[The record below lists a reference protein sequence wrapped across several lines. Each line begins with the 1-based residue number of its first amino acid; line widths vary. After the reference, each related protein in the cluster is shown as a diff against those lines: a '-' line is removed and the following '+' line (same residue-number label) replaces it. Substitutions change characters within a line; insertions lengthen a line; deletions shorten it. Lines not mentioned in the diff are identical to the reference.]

1 MARRL
6 QNVDSGKYIT
16 SDDENSDS
24 SQSALSQR
32 PCDNR
37 SRRTMS
43 NDLRNF
49 LQLSYT
55 ELEELNLKAKEQR
68 LSRVPVEQVREDRLK
83 YLKDEKRIK
92 AVTLLFSDLEGRL
105 HMLDYDKKFLL
116 KSWDNLTFDGSSIR
130 GFTVQRE
137 SDLRLGLDW
146 SSFYWAPSDVFG
158 SGKVL
163 VFGDVIDKG
172 GTPYSADIRGNLKV
186 FASEMH
192 QKEGYTL
199 NAANEIEGFLFQG
212 SDAER
217 RYHETNTFSYVNT
230 GGYYH
235 SLPGDPLRTFIDT
248 TAEVQRAMGFQNE
261 KDHPEVAP
269 SQFEI
274 NYSYGEVVAAAD
286 QIQLYKLIC
295 RQVATRMGLTACF
308 LPKPVVG
315 VNGNGMHTNV
325 SISKEGKNLFWD
337 PKGEEQL
344 SKFGWEFVDRILSH
358 GNDICLLINSSVN
371 AYRRLDPHFEA
382 PNQLNASAV
391 NRGAMVRIPIGNEKS
406 MRTEVRA
413 VAPDSNPYMVMYS
426 LFKTGLDGE
435 TAKIKNLRSAERYLP
450 DNIYTALD
458 NFEKADW
465 TTKLFGGDVKARYA
479 DLKRAAADRCPR
491 ALGTFVKVPEVQYHH
506 EVYNQFLWNLF

>member
-1 MARRL
+1 MA
-6 QNVDSGKYIT
+6 N
-16 SDDENSDS
+16 E
-24 SQSALSQR
+24 
-32 PCDNR
+32 
-37 SRRTMS
+37 
-43 NDLRNF
+43 LRNF
-49 LQLSYT
+49 LALSYD
-55 ELEELNLKAKEQR
+55 ELEDMNLQAKEQR
-68 LSRVPVEQVREDRLK
+68 KNRVAMHKVQEDRLK
-83 YLKDEKRIK
+83 YLTDEKRIK
-92 AVTLLFSDLEGRL
+92 AVTVLFSDLEGRL

-130 GFTVQRE
+130 GFTAQRE

-172 GTPYSADIRGNLKV
+172 GQPYSADIRGNLKV

-212 SDAER
+212 ADAER
-217 RYHETNTFSYVNT
+217 RYHETNKFEYVNT

-295 RQVATRMGLTACF
+295 RQVATRMGLTASF

-325 SISKEGKNLFWD
+325 SISKDGKNLFWD
-337 PKGEEQL
+337 PKGQEKL
-344 SKFGWEFVDRILSH
+344 SKLGWAFVDRILTH
-358 GNDICLLINSSVN
+358 GNDICLMLNASVN

-382 PNQLNASAV
+382 PNQIKASAV
-391 NRGAMVRIPIGNEKS
+391 DRGSMVRIPIGNEKS
-406 MRTEVRA
+406 MRVEVRS
-413 VAPDSNPYMVMYS
+413 VAPDANPYMVMMAV
-426 LFKTGLDGE
+426 FKTGIAGE
-435 TAKIKNLRSAERYLP
+435 TSKIKNLRQAERYLP
-450 DNIYTALD
+450 DNIYTAME
-458 NFEKADW
+458 NFRSADW
-465 TTKLFGGDVKARYA
+465 TNKLMGGEDVKTRYA
-479 DLKRAAADRCPR
+479 DLKQASADRCPR
-491 ALGTFVKVPEVQYHH
+491 LLGTFVKAPEVQYHH
-506 EVYNQFLWNLF
+506 DVYNQFLWNMF